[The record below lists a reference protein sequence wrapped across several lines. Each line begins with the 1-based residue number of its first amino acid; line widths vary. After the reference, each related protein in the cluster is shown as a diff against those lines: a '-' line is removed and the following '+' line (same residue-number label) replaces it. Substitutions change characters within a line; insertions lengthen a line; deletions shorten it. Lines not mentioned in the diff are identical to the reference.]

1 MTDAPFP
8 APGDAALDED
18 PPPWDGAAPTLRGPY
33 EGWANW
39 PMPNPPSLGLPN
51 PQSYDTSTPGVV
63 RDNVTGLEWQAQ
75 SFDDGQNGIL
85 SWGQAVAYCQGLTLA
100 GQSDWRVP
108 SRIEL
113 VSLYD
118 STRVSPAFNAAFL
131 QPAAYSPGVEESDWT
146 STLAVGNP
154 STAWTGALYW
164 ENLGTITDTM
174 ATAYTRCVRGGPA
187 TDVLPP
193 DRYLVAAGTVYD
205 TMTRLTWQRADSGGQ
220 LDWSD
225 ASTYCASIDLD
236 LDAAAGAWRLP
247 TMNELETLVDET
259 VHWWNTAATT
269 APTAINGI
277 PMSAFAP
284 MIDSATF
291 PNTYQGPYWTV
302 DVLADGYRGSVS
314 FFWGQAEQ
322 YQDTASYPATGTAVV
337 RCVR

>member
-1 MTDAPFP
+1 MRPFTAPADAST
-8 APGDAALDED
+8 DAALDED

-75 SFDDGQNGIL
+75 SFDDGQYGIL

-108 SRIEL
+108 SRIEI

-118 STRVSPAFNAAFL
+118 STRTSPALNPVFL
-131 QPAAYSPGVEESDWT
+131 QPAAYSPGVGESDWT
-146 STLAVGNP
+146 STLAVANP

-164 ENLGTITDTM
+164 EDVGTITATS

-193 DRYLVAAGTVYD
+193 TRYQVAAGTVYD

-225 ASTYCASIDLD
+225 ASTYCATWPPARPSCAACDD
-236 LDAAAGAWRLP
+236 DA
-247 TMNELETLVDET
+247 T
-259 VHWWNTAATT
+259 VHREDRVA
-269 APTAINGI
+269 
-277 PMSAFAP
+277 
-284 MIDSATF
+284 
-291 PNTYQGPYWTV
+291 
-302 DVLADGYRGSVS
+302 DVSRRCPSCRRS
-314 FFWGQAEQ
+314 WPHK
-322 YQDTASYPATGTAVV
+322 TRASPPRCDPPARPRTS
-337 RCVR
+337 